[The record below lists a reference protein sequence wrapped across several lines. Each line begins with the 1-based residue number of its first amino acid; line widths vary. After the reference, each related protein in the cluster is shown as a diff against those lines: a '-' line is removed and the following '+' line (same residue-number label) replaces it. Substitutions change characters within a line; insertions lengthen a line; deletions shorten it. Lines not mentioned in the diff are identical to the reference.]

1 MFRLPVTARGGIYKS
16 MGRDIIKREVHAELL
31 DPPYGLHTFP
41 FGTRVLILAAWD
53 VKKVVSPKPI
63 GAVTWL

>member
-1 MFRLPVTARGGIYKS
+1 MCRIPVSARGGIYKI
-16 MGRDIIKREVHAELL
+16 MGRDIIKKEVHAELL
-31 DPPYGLHTFP
+31 DPPYKLHIFP

-53 VKKVVSPKPI
+53 VKKVVSPRSL